1 MSFVSKSPLSFKIH
15 GNHLEDLAPS
25 YKRYLDNYF
34 RKALSLK
41 SIPIKIIFEASENPY
56 AHKAKKIS
64 TGLVTRR
71 KIKNQLRKKLS
82 SKN

>member
-1 MSFVSKSPLSFKIH
+1 LSFKIH
-15 GNHLEDLAPS
+15 GNHLEGLAPS
-25 YKRYLDNYF
+25 YKKYLDNYF
-34 RKALSLK
+34 RKALSLQ
-41 SIPIKIIFEASENPY
+41 SIPLRMIFEASDNPY
-56 AHKAKKIS
+56 AYKAKRVS

>member
-1 MSFVSKSPLSFKIH
+1 M
-15 GNHLEDLAPS
+15 
-25 YKRYLDNYF
+25 
-34 RKALSLK
+34 
-41 SIPIKIIFEASENPY
+41 IFEASDNPY

-82 SKN
+82 GKS